1 MTRIEVSP
9 RLNRFQN
16 LLQSNALNLNGHT
29 LGQLVN
35 SNTATSRL
43 VNEELLVSSVHLSEV
58 GHISQEDL
66 RKRNQDQQ
74 SGPSSHNL
82 CILLPDK
89 AKSRN
94 TTITKIQGRKHIH

>member
-1 MTRIEVSP
+1 MTRKEVSP

-43 VNEELLVSSVHLSEV
+43 VNEELLVGSVHLSEV

-66 RKRNQDQQ
+66 REEIKI
-74 SGPSSHNL
+74 SKAVLLLITCVYFFLPKPS
-82 CILLPDK
+82 PE
-89 AKSRN
+89 
-94 TTITKIQGRKHIH
+94 TPQ